1 MIPAKTGKLQFEIKI
16 MANMSMLNVNVTILM
31 MVMALCFDHI
41 NAIDYCQLNL
51 FDKSINSTVMQLTKE
66 AVTKEYAILNEFK
79 SLHCCAKGYRS
90 IEW

>member
-1 MIPAKTGKLQFEIKI
+1 MMKQ
-16 MANMSMLNVNVTILM
+16 NVNIVWLM
-31 MVMALCFDHI
+31 AVLAMFCGPI

-66 AVTKEYAILNEFK
+66 AVTHEYAILNEFK